1 MIFSGFFFIEL
12 FIKLVGQ
19 GFSYYFRDT
28 FNLFDST
35 IVLFSVVDITL
46 EYTAKYTSTG
56 SGAITA
62 LRVFRLI
69 KLFKLAKFWKEFQQL
84 LSALTSTIK
93 DISNISILMLILV
106 FTYMLLGLE
115 LFAYRAKFN
124 KEGKLD
130 LGPNG
135 KYNMIN
141 FNSPFEGF
149 ISVFIVLSNEG
160 WIKIY

>member
-1 MIFSGFFFIEL
+1 ML
-12 FIKLVGQ
+12 
-19 GFSYYFRDT
+19 T
-28 FNLFDST
+28 
-35 IVLFSVVDITL
+35 
-46 EYTAKYTSTG
+46 
-56 SGAITA
+56 
-62 LRVFRLI
+62 
-69 KLFKLAKFWKEFQQL
+69 
-84 LSALTSTIK
+84 ALTSTLK

-130 LGPNG
+130 MGPNG

-141 FNSPFEGF
+141 FNTPFESF

-160 WIKIY
+160 WIKIYQDNYRASDSWTTSIFFYSLVTIGQFVLLNLFIAILIENFEELSVRNDLVNKLRMANQSSHIQRIIDFILRRNDSEN